1 MLQPAN
7 GYFFLNGSWIS
18 VSDYASNQFSE
29 GITIYEVIRV
39 IDGIPLFIEEHL
51 NRLELSA
58 QLIKFDLWLSHKDIE
73 RAIYSLIDKNSNP
86 ESNIQLF
93 FHHKAESNSQNF
105 VCRFIQT
112 HYPEKNAYING
123 VKSMLFAAERKNPRV
138 KKTDQSLRSKADHA
152 ISINEVYEVILINHK
167 YEITEGSRSNIFFIQ
182 GKTILTPL
190 KKNVLAGVTR
200 QKVIQLCKENNME
213 CIEQDVKSNYLSNFD
228 AAFFTGTSP
237 KVLPV
242 KSIGQINFDPGN
254 DLLKRLIKL
263 YDDEIERYIKLA
275 KSGTKKL

>member
-1 MLQPAN
+1 MLQSEN
-7 GYFFLNGSWIS
+7 EYFYLNGNWIPDN
-18 VSDYASNQFSE
+18 DYASNLFSE

-39 IDGIPLFIEEHL
+39 IDGIPLFLEEHL

-58 QLIKFDLWLSHKDIE
+58 RLINFNLWLSYKEIKQ
-73 RAIYSLIDKNSNP
+73 AVYSLIDKNSNP
-86 ESNIQLF
+86 NSNIQLF
-93 FHHKAESNSQNF
+93 FHYKADSNTQNF

-112 HYPEKNAYING
+112 HYPEKNTYISG

-138 KKTDQSLRSKADHA
+138 KKTDRSLRSKADHA
-152 ISINEVYEVILINHK
+152 IAINDVYEVILINQK
-167 YEITEGSRSNIFFIQ
+167 KQITEGSRSNIFLIQ
-182 GKTILTPL
+182 GKTILTPP
-190 KKNVLAGVTR
+190 KKKVLAGVTR
-200 QKVIQLCKENNME
+200 QKVILLCKENKIE
-213 CIEQDVKSNYLSNFD
+213 CIEQEIRVSQLSNFE

-263 YDDEIERYIKLA
+263 YDEEIKRYIKLA
-275 KSGTKKL
+275 KSGLKML